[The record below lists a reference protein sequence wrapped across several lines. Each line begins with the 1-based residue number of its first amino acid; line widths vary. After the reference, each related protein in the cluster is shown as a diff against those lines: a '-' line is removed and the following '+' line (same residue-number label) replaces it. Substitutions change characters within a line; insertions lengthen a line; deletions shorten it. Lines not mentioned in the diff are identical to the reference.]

1 MAGTKAVF
9 SPSIVGNKDFNCLIG
24 WDATSQQ
31 QISYTAGTNIVL
43 DPSTGEISASGGG
56 GTPGGSTTE
65 VQYNNAG
72 VFGGI
77 TGATTDG
84 TTLTLIAPVLGTP
97 ASGTLTNCTGL
108 PISTGVSGLAT
119 GVAAFLGTPTSANLK
134 TAVTDE
140 TGSGALVFA
149 TSPTLVTPTL
159 GAATA
164 TSINGLTV
172 TSSTGTLTV
181 TNGKT
186 ASVSNTLTFTGTDGS
201 SIAFGGGGTVTYT
214 SNNLSVFAATT
225 SSQLAGVISDETG
238 SGALV
243 FATSPSL
250 VTPLLGTPT
259 SGTLTNCTGL
269 PISTGV
275 SGLGTGVSTM
285 LGTFSS
291 ANIASAC
298 TDETGSGALVF
309 GTAPTLSNPVVG
321 TQAQGD
327 SSTKAA
333 STAFVAQS
341 AASVLFMYQNFN

>member
-1 MAGTKAVF
+1 MAETRAVF
-9 SPSIVGNKDFNCLIG
+9 SPSIVGNKELNCLIG
-24 WDATSQQ
+24 WDSVLQQ
-31 QISYTAGTNIVL
+31 QISYKAGTNITL
-43 DPSTGEISASGGG
+43 DPGTGEISASGGG
-56 GTPGGSTTE
+56 TPGGSTTQ

-84 TTLTLIAPVLGTP
+84 TKLTLIAPVLGTP

-172 TSSTGTLTV
+172 TSSTGTLTI

-201 SIAFGGGGTVTYT
+201 SVAFGGGGTVTYT

-243 FATSPSL
+243 FATSP
-250 VTPLLGTPT
+250 
-259 SGTLTNCTGL
+259 
-269 PISTGV
+269 
-275 SGLGTGVSTM
+275 
-285 LGTFSS
+285 
-291 ANIASAC
+291 
-298 TDETGSGALVF
+298 
-309 GTAPTLSNPVVG
+309 TLSNPVVG

-327 SSTKAA
+327 NSTKAA
-333 STAFVAQS
+333 STAFVNQS